1 MPLRVQIP
9 LFSWGLPLLWGWRR
23 RSPAA
28 DSLGRAGLPGG
39 VDTQFWARFG
49 MGLVISV
56 LEDASNIAS
65 RAVAGEGTYSTQVPG
80 NTAQTVLNQTM
91 QIKPILKKN
100 QGDTAAIFVAKD
112 FDFRSVYDVRLRR

>member
-1 MPLRVQIP
+1 
-9 LFSWGLPLLWGWRR
+9 
-23 RSPAA
+23 
-28 DSLGRAGLPGG
+28 
-39 VDTQFWARFG
+39 

-112 FDFRSVYDVRLRR
+112 FDFRSVYD